1 MALRPT
7 SDTALQRPDLGQ
19 IAYEINTDAPTMGYI
34 GGIVFPDF
42 PVPVSSMEYPVMPKE
57 ALLQL
62 LDTSRGPYGHYNRW
76 EAAFESGHFKT
87 TERGLEAKK
96 DDRYAKLYATLF
108 DYEASLS
115 RLNQEGI
122 LRKKEYDIAAKV
134 FNTTQ
139 FTPNNASVA
148 WSTAATAA
156 PRTDIL
162 AAKAAMR
169 ALGVVPNALIIPYQG
184 LLWLQNMTAVQSAI
198 TNLFADPQRTGMIEV
213 RHLEAYLEI
222 SQIIVA
228 GSQYNSAR
236 RGQSATIAEIWGS
249 RYAML
254 ARIAS
259 PGDDI
264 KEPCIGRTFRWNEGA
279 NEEII
284 VEDYR
289 DETVRADII
298 RNRHDVDYAYIRSY
312 DDSGAV
318 KSDISAASGYLID
331 MTAAT

>member
-1 MALRPT
+1 MGLKPT

-19 IAYEINTDAPTMGYI
+19 MAYEINTNAPTMGYI

-57 ALLQL
+57 SLLQL
-62 LDTSRGPYGHYNRW
+62 LDVNRGPYGHYNRW
-76 EAAFESGHFKT
+76 EGEFESGHFKT
-87 TERGLEAKK
+87 TEKGLEVKK
-96 DDRYAKLYATLF
+96 DDRFLALYRSML
-108 DYEASLS
+108 DYEGSLV

-122 LRKKEYDIAAKV
+122 LRAKEYAIAAKV

-139 FTPNNASVA
+139 FTAHNASVA

-162 AAKAAMR
+162 AAKAALR
-169 ALGVVPNALIIPYQG
+169 ALGIVPNALIIPYQG
-184 LLWLQNMTAVQSAI
+184 LLWLQNATAVQTAV
-198 TNLFADPQRTGMIEV
+198 TNIFSDPQKTGMIEIA
-213 RHLEAYLEI
+213 HLRAYLEVE
-222 SQIIVA
+222 QIIVA
-228 GSQYNSAR
+228 GGIYNSAK
-236 RGQSATIAEIWGS
+236 RGAAATVAEIWGS

-254 ARIAS
+254 CRIGTQGA
-259 PGDDI
+259 DI
-264 KEPCIGRTFRWNEGA
+264 AEPCIGRTFRWNEGA
-279 NEEII
+279 NAEII
-284 VEDYR
+284 VEQYR

-312 DDSGAV
+312 DEDGTV

-331 MTAAT
+331 MTAAS

>member
-1 MALRPT
+1 MALKPT

-19 IAYEINTDAPTMGYI
+19 IAYEINTNAPTQGYI

-42 PVPVSSMEYPVMPKE
+42 PVSISSMEYPVMPKE

-76 EAAFESGHFKT
+76 ESDFESGFFRTSEK
-87 TERGLEAKK
+87 GLEAKV
-96 DDRYAKLYATLF
+96 DDRYLKLYSNLF
-108 DYEASLS
+108 DYEASLV
-115 RLNQEGI
+115 RMNQEGI

-139 FTPNNASVA
+139 FTAHNASVA
-148 WSTAATAA
+148 WSTAASAA
-156 PRTDIL
+156 PKTDIQ
-162 AAKAAMR
+162 AGKTAMR

-184 LLWLQNMTAVQSAI
+184 LLWLQNMTAVINAV
-198 TNLFADPQRTGMIEV
+198 TNIFSDPQKTGMIEV
-213 RHLEAYLEI
+213 SHLEAYLEVPR
-222 SQIIVA
+222 IIVA
-228 GSQYNSAR
+228 GSQYNSAK
-236 RGQSATIAEIWGS
+236 RGQSASVAEIWGS

-254 ARIAS
+254 CRIAS

-264 KEPCIGRTFRWNEGA
+264 SEPCIGRTFRWNEGA
-279 NEEII
+279 SEEVV
-284 VEDYR
+284 VETYR

-312 DDSGAV
+312 DEDGNV
-318 KSDISAASGYLID
+318 KSDISAACGYLID
-331 MTAAT
+331 MTAAS